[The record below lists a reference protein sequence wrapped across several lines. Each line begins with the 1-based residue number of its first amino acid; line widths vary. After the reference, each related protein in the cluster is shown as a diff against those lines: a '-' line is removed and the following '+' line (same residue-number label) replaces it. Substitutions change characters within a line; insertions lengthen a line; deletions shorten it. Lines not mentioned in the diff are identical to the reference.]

1 MGPKWVSG
9 NELKYLKQ
17 MLDNEKE
24 DLKVIKKLISK

>member
-1 MGPKWVSG
+1 MGPKWVSE

-24 DLKVIKKLISK
+24 DLKVIKKLITK